1 MPIPHETF
9 HGNST
14 FTMAHQIVIEP
25 FPIAHQMVIEQLRAS
40 LRTWGS
46 KLNLSVALPVGVGT
60 HGGSIIDV
68 HRLKSEPISFDV
80 HFKSTGSGDLTTL
93 LVNVAFVLVCLAAL
107 FICLQMSG
115 DSDPDG
121 SEDDSR
127 SLGNKAN
134 SLADVERR
142 ARAEERG
149 PVQVQGPGS
158 WAQAYREATGKE
170 KEALELLFRCHI
182 ISTYEFA
189 ESKVNQEHIDECILI
204 GLQMLR
210 LKPLTDWVS
219 IRYQAK
225 QVFEDSTAAAF
236 CARSDRSRSATPRE
250 PLSTCSSLTDSYM
263 GTPNGSPT
271 ITGLPHQDAQ
281 WRASQYP
288 RMDYP
293 SIIERQQM
301 NTPWPSVQTP
311 HVDHGNTQNRSA
323 VDGVASS
330 SRDPHNFI
338 IAEPQKKATLGPAV
352 QIPRMDLQSLSSA
365 RDQSSGTLSGG
376 QDQSYREDDDD
387 PYTTRDRTKTAE
399 PATKLPPMD
408 LHSLRIARGQ
418 PSLVDDDDPYTTRN
432 HY

>member
-1 MPIPHETF
+1 METF

-14 FTMAHQIVIEP
+14 FPM
-25 FPIAHQMVIEQLRAS
+25 AHQMVIEPLRGS

-46 KLNLSVALPVGVGT
+46 KLNLSVAIPLGVGT
-60 HGGSIIDV
+60 QGSNIDV
-68 HRLKSEPISFDV
+68 HRLRSEPISFDV
-80 HFKSTGSGDLTTL
+80 HFRSTGSGDLTTL

-107 FICLQMSG
+107 FICLQVSG
-115 DSDPDG
+115 DNDPDG
-121 SEDDSR
+121 SEDVPP
-127 SLGNKAN
+127 SLKHKAN
-134 SLADVERR
+134 SLADVQRR
-142 ARAEERG
+142 AQAGERG
-149 PVQVQGPGS
+149 PAQVQGQGS

-189 ESKVNQEHIDECILI
+189 ESKVSQEHIDECILI

-210 LKPLTDWVS
+210 LKPLADWVS

-236 CARSDRSRSATPRE
+236 CARSDRSRSATPRD

-271 ITGLPHQDAQ
+271 ITGLPHQDTQ
-281 WRASQYP
+281 WRATQYP

-293 SIIERQQM
+293 SILERQQM
-301 NTPWPSVQTP
+301 NMPWPSVQTP
-311 HVDHGNTQNRSA
+311 HADHRSTQSMSTM
-323 VDGVASS
+323 DGVASS
-330 SRDPHNFI
+330 SRDPHNFSMPE
-338 IAEPQKKATLGPAV
+338 AQKKVTLGRAV

-365 RDQSSGTLSGG
+365 REQSSGTMSGG
-376 QDQSYREDDDD
+376 QDQSYRDDDD
-387 PYTTRDRTKTAE
+387 PYTTRERTETVEQAVKV
-399 PATKLPPMD
+399 PPMD

-418 PSLVDDDDPYTTRN
+418 PSLVDDDPYTTRN

>member
-1 MPIPHETF
+1 MENF

-14 FTMAHQIVIEP
+14 FPM
-25 FPIAHQMVIEQLRAS
+25 AHQMVIEPLHAS

-46 KLNLSVALPVGVGT
+46 KLNLSVALPLGVGT
-60 HGGSIIDV
+60 HGGTNIDV

-80 HFKSTGSGDLTTL
+80 HFRSTGSGDLTTL
-93 LVNVAFVLVCLAAL
+93 LVNVAFVLVCLAAI
-107 FICLQMSG
+107 FICLQMNG

-121 SEDDSR
+121 SEESISGCPRSKKDS
-127 SLGNKAN
+127 LK
-134 SLADVERR
+134 DVQRR

-158 WAQAYREATGKE
+158 WAQAFREAKGKE
-170 KEALELLFRCHI
+170 REALELLFRCHI

-189 ESKVNQEHIDECILI
+189 ESKVEQEHIDECIMI

-210 LKPLTDWVS
+210 LKPLTDWVV

-236 CARSDRSRSATPRE
+236 CARSDRSRTPTPRE

-271 ITGLPHQDAQ
+271 IAGLPHQDTL
-281 WRASQYP
+281 WRATQYP

-301 NTPWPSVQTP
+301 DTPWPSVHTP
-311 HVDHGNTQNRSA
+311 HVDHRNTQSRSTM
-323 VDGVASS
+323 DGVASS
-330 SRDPHNFI
+330 SRDPHTFI
-338 IAEPQKKATLGPAV
+338 TAEPIKKVTLGPAV
-352 QIPRMDLQSLSSA
+352 LIPRMDLQSLSSA
-365 RDQSSGTLSGG
+365 RDQSSGTLSCG

-399 PATKLPPMD
+399 PAIKIPPMD
-408 LHSLRIARGQ
+408 LHSLSVARNQ
-418 PSLVDDDDPYTTRN
+418 PSTVDDDDPYTTRN

>member
-1 MPIPHETF
+1 MPLESF
-9 HGNST
+9 HGNFT
-14 FTMAHQIVIEP
+14 FPM
-25 FPIAHQMVIEQLRAS
+25 AHQMVIEPLHAS

-46 KLNLSVALPVGVGT
+46 KLNLSVALPLGVGS
-60 HGGSIIDV
+60 HGGSNIAV
-68 HRLKSEPISFDV
+68 HRLKAEPISFDV
-80 HFKSTGSGDLTTL
+80 HFRSTGSGDLTTL

-121 SEDDSR
+121 SEDGPPSR
-127 SLGNKAN
+127 TKKAN
-134 SLADVERR
+134 SLADVQRR
-142 ARAEERG
+142 ARAEEGG

-158 WAQAYREATGKE
+158 WAQAYREAKGDK

-189 ESKVNQEHIDECILI
+189 ESSVNQEHIDECILI

-210 LKPLTDWVS
+210 LKPLKDWVS

-236 CARSDRSRSATPRE
+236 CARSDRSRSATPRD

-271 ITGLPHQDAQ
+271 ITGLPHHDTQ
-281 WRASQYP
+281 WRATQYP

-311 HVDHGNTQNRSA
+311 HVDHRNTQSRSA
-323 VDGVASS
+323 MDGVASS
-330 SRDPHNFI
+330 SRDPHNFSI
-338 IAEPQKKATLGPAV
+338 PEPQKKLTLGPAV

-376 QDQSYREDDDD
+376 PDQSYREDDDD
-387 PYTTRDRTKTAE
+387 PYTTRDRTKTVDLAIKV
-399 PATKLPPMD
+399 PSMD
-408 LHSLRIARGQ
+408 LHSLRIARGE

-432 HY
+432 HF